1 MSNSSQT
8 QTNTKVGMLGLKFLK
23 RVRQKITG
31 ERKNKNN
38 DSQEKSSGGRR
49 GSRFSLDSVKL
60 NDSLKVR
67 IDTAVNQ
74 KNELSIQFEPTLQ
87 LDTFDQDSWV
97 CEKRADGKVYCH
109 QELPAT
115 AIPQSLTASIQNKKL
130 IVSWDEN
137 KEDEDDETK

>member
-1 MSNSSQT
+1 
-8 QTNTKVGMLGLKFLK
+8 MLGLKFLK

-38 DSQEKSSGGRR
+38 DSQQTSGGRR

-67 IDTAVNQ
+67 IDTSVNQ

-87 LDTFDQDSWV
+87 LDIACFDQDSWV

-130 IVSWDEN
+130 IVSWDED
-137 KEDEDDETK
+137 KGHEDDETK

>member
-1 MSNSSQT
+1 MSNTSQT

-38 DSQEKSSGGRR
+38 DSQQTSGGRR

-67 IDTAVNQ
+67 IDTSVNQ
-74 KNELSIQFEPTLQ
+74 KNELSIQFEPTQQ

-115 AIPQSLTASIQNKKL
+115 AIPHSCTASIQNKKL
-130 IVSWDEN
+130 VVSWEED
-137 KEDEDDETK
+137 KCHEDEEKTK